1 MANHNSALK
10 RVRQSSTR
18 RVRNRYYGKTMRN
31 AVRDFRALTDAS
43 EAQSKLPELNSI
55 IDRLASK
62 GRIHK
67 NKAANLKSSLAQ
79 HVNTLAV

>member
-1 MANHNSALK
+1 
-10 RVRQSSTR
+10 
-18 RVRNRYYGKTMRN
+18 MRN

-55 IDRLASK
+55 IDRLASN

>member
-1 MANHNSALK
+1 MANHKSALK
-10 RVRQSSTR
+10 RVRQSSAR

>member
-1 MANHNSALK
+1 
-10 RVRQSSTR
+10 
-18 RVRNRYYGKTMRN
+18 MRN

-67 NKAANLKSSLAQ
+67 NKAANLKSSLA
-79 HVNTLAV
+79 

>member
-1 MANHNSALK
+1 MANHKSALK

-55 IDRLASK
+55 IDRLASN